1 MKSNYIA
8 TLYFIVGF
16 LTSFSLMVQ
25 GEQLYVNLAGLTLFL
40 YLLFSLTEALEDL
53 VYTIKNS
60 ALKLLTIICSFFLP
74 ISGILGLLFALI
86 LADTATGIWKAKHL
100 KHEIT
105 SRKLSAIISK
115 LLLYELCV
123 ILFFLIDYF
132 ILNDIILVFFSVPLM
147 LTKVLALVLAS
158 IEIMSV
164 SENWRIVKG
173 VNLFQSAKLLFT
185 RAIDIKNDINKL
197 K

>member
-1 MKSNYIA
+1 MK
-8 TLYFIVGF
+8 L
-16 LTSFSLMVQ
+16 Q
-25 GEQLYVNLAGLTLFL
+25 L
-40 YLLFSLTEALEDL
+40 YLLLYS
-53 VYTIKNS
+53 IKNS
-60 ALKLLTIICSFFLP
+60 ALKLLSICFSFFLP

-100 KHEIT
+100 KQEIT

-158 IEIMSV
+158 IEVMSI
-164 SENWRIVKG
+164 SENWRIVRG

>member
-1 MKSNYIA
+1 MK
-8 TLYFIVGF
+8 L
-16 LTSFSLMVQ
+16 Q
-25 GEQLYVNLAGLTLFL
+25 LFL
-40 YLLFSLTEALEDL
+40 LLYS
-53 VYTIKNS
+53 IKNS
-60 ALKLLTIICSFFLP
+60 ALKLTTIIFSFFLP
-74 ISGILGLLFALI
+74 IAGILGLLFTLI

-100 KHEIT
+100 KQEIT

-115 LLLYELCV
+115 ILLYELCV

-132 ILNDIILVFFSVPLM
+132 ILNDIVLTVFSVPLM
-147 LTKVLALVLAS
+147 LTKVLALILSS
-158 IEIMSV
+158 IEIQSI

-173 VNLFQSAKLLFT
+173 VNLWQSAKLLFT

>member
-1 MKSNYIA
+1 MK
-8 TLYFIVGF
+8 L
-16 LTSFSLMVQ
+16 Q
-25 GEQLYVNLAGLTLFL
+25 L
-40 YLLFSLTEALEDL
+40 YLLL
-53 VYTIKNS
+53 YTIKNS
-60 ALKLLTIICSFFLP
+60 ALKLITICFSFFLP

-86 LADTATGIWKAKHL
+86 LSDTATGIWKAKHL
-100 KHEIT
+100 KQEIT

-123 ILFFLIDYF
+123 ILFYLIDYF

-158 IEIMSV
+158 IEVMSI
-164 SENWRIVKG
+164 SENWRIVRG

-185 RAIDIKNDINKL
+185 RAKEIKDNINKL

>member
-1 MKSNYIA
+1 MK
-8 TLYFIVGF
+8 LQF
-16 LTSFSLMVQ
+16 
-25 GEQLYVNLAGLTLFL
+25 
-40 YLLFSLTEALEDL
+40 YLLLYS
-53 VYTIKNS
+53 IKNS
-60 ALKLLTIICSFFLP
+60 ALKLLSICFSFFLP

-86 LADTATGIWKAKHL
+86 LADTATGIWKANHL
-100 KHEIT
+100 KQEIT

-173 VNLFQSAKLLFT
+173 VNLLQSAKLLFT

>member
-1 MKSNYIA
+1 MK
-8 TLYFIVGF
+8 L
-16 LTSFSLMVQ
+16 Q
-25 GEQLYVNLAGLTLFL
+25 L
-40 YLLFSLTEALEDL
+40 YLLL
-53 VYTIKNS
+53 YTIKNS
-60 ALKLLTIICSFFLP
+60 ALKLITIICSFFLP

>member
-1 MKSNYIA
+1 MK
-8 TLYFIVGF
+8 L
-16 LTSFSLMVQ
+16 Q
-25 GEQLYVNLAGLTLFL
+25 L
-40 YLLFSLTEALEDL
+40 YLLL
-53 VYTIKNS
+53 YTIKNS
-60 ALKLLTIICSFFLP
+60 ALKLITIICSFFLP

-100 KHEIT
+100 KQEIT

>member
-1 MKSNYIA
+1 MKA
-8 TLYFIVGF
+8 
-16 LTSFSLMVQ
+16 Q
-25 GEQLYVNLAGLTLFL
+25 L
-40 YLLFSLTEALEDL
+40 YLLLYS
-53 VYTIKNS
+53 IKNS
-60 ALKLLTIICSFFLP
+60 ALKLLSICFSFFLP

-86 LADTATGIWKAKHL
+86 LADTATGIWKANHL
-100 KHEIT
+100 KQEIT

-164 SENWRIVKG
+164 SENWRVVKG
-173 VNLFQSAKLLFT
+173 VNLFQSAKLLLT